1 MDSHRQDAQ
10 DLAQFL
16 ADSQSERGRQA
27 AGRLLQRH
35 RQRVYLWC
43 FRYMRDHDRA
53 LDLAQ
58 DVLLL
63 AYKKLPDYSHDA
75 RFTSWLFIIARNR
88 CLSEAR
94 KSAPD
99 IITEFELD
107 TLRSDNPGPDREL
120 DKQDLWKSLARHLDR
135 EEMDVLYLK
144 YVEGFPV
151 DSITDILKI
160 TPASGAR
167 GVLQRARRKL
177 RSAFGSQGASLEGS
191 DHD

>member
-10 DLAQFL
+10 DLGQFL
-16 ADSQSERGRQA
+16 ADAQGERGRQA

-43 FRYMRDHDRA
+43 FRYMRDHDQA

-63 AYKKLPDYSHDA
+63 AYKKLPEYSHDA
-75 RFTSWLFIIARNR
+75 RFTSWLFVIARNR

-94 KSAPD
+94 KPAPD
-99 IITEFELD
+99 MDAEFELD
-107 TLRSDNPGPDREL
+107 SLKSGNPGPDREL
-120 DKQDLWKSLARHLDR
+120 DKQDLWNSLARHLDR
-135 EEMDVLYLK
+135 EELDVLYLK

-167 GVLQRARRKL
+167 GALQRARRKL
-177 RSAFGSQGASLEGS
+177 RSAFGSQGAFLEGPN
-191 DHD
+191 HD